1 MDDKLVTQPP
11 LTRYEVL
18 ANDVLAALNALMQ
31 MDADRAL
38 PVLKKV
44 LERRD
49 ECSVTLRRKAM
60 FLVAQQKS
68 AETADI
74 LLQSV
79 KNDPDA
85 EVRRQGIF
93 WLGQVDA
100 ERATEV
106 LQEVL
111 RSSSDFELQ
120 KAALFALSQ
129 QDRPRAAQIIRAFA
143 EQADAPEE
151 LRSQAIFWIGQ
162 RETGDNAA
170 YLRSLYGKLPN
181 QRLKE
186 RVLFSLSQM
195 HGEGISRWLL
205 DVALSNNEPMEMRK
219 KALFWAGQN
228 RDLSLVDFTAL
239 YDKVSDREMKE
250 QLIFVYSQRREAAA
264 VDKLLDIAKKEP
276 DRELR
281 KKAIFWL
288 SQSHDPRVAK
298 FLEELI
304 SQ

>member
-1 MDDKLVTQPP
+1 
-11 LTRYEVL
+11 
-18 ANDVLAALNALMQ
+18 
-31 MDADRAL
+31 
-38 PVLKKV
+38 

-170 YLRSLYGKLPN
+170 YLR
-181 QRLKE
+181 
-186 RVLFSLSQM
+186 
-195 HGEGISRWLL
+195 
-205 DVALSNNEPMEMRK
+205 
-219 KALFWAGQN
+219 
-228 RDLSLVDFTAL
+228 
-239 YDKVSDREMKE
+239 
-250 QLIFVYSQRREAAA
+250 
-264 VDKLLDIAKKEP
+264 
-276 DRELR
+276 
-281 KKAIFWL
+281 
-288 SQSHDPRVAK
+288 
-298 FLEELI
+298 
-304 SQ
+304 